1 MRHKIYDRTLLIS
14 GTDSDG
20 IKDAATHLRDG
31 EVVGFPTETVYG
43 LGANAFSEEAV
54 NKIFE
59 AKGRPSDNPLIVHIA
74 DKGQIG
80 ELVSEITP
88 IAQKLIDAFMPG
100 PITVIM
106 SKSDKI
112 PSNVTGG
119 LDTVGVRM
127 PSKREANE
135 FLKLCDCPVA
145 APSANISGSPSP
157 TRADHVM
164 ADMDG
169 YVYAVI
175 DGGESDYGLESTV
188 VDATGSMPVILRPG
202 AVTAQMIEKAVN
214 EETMDKLSLNEG
226 EAPKAPGMKYRH
238 YAPHCTVEV
247 IMLPNNC
254 EIINDENLL
263 PEDYKEQFE
272 DIDFDSLT
280 DDEKKAYFSMTLP
293 YFNRIKEILSSNP
306 LARIGIFAGEEV
318 RSSIEK
324 LADENIFYHT
334 EFFVYGKT
342 CDASAASHYLFDGLR
357 ELDINKTD
365 IILAAGF
372 NGNGISKAY
381 MNRLLK
387 ASVKTGDCPDAVK
400 NGDDLNL
407 RSNRSL
413 DSFRETTTASVLFI
427 CDKNRNLSVAA
438 EIILRDMIRKEAP
451 YASVFSRD
459 TGAEVYAESCGINA
473 IDGDMPDEYT
483 LKALKEELGI
493 DASYIRSL
501 RGEASI
507 YDDSNLIICL
517 REKILQN
524 LIRNFPPLESKA
536 FSLSSYAANC
546 GLVVKNDQGKVLSL
560 SLPDPTG
567 ENYETHLHTVKAIK
581 AYLDLLFP
589 YILKDL
595 GVKRI

>member
-1 MRHKIYDRTLLIS
+1 MRVKKYDKTHLIS
-14 GTDSDG
+14 GLDVKG
-20 IKDAATHLRDG
+20 MEDAANHLRNG

-59 AKGRPSDNPLIVHIA
+59 AKGRPGDNPLIVHIA
-74 DKGQIG
+74 DKSMID
-80 ELVSEITP
+80 ELVVEKTP
-88 IAQKLIDAFMPG
+88 TATKLIDAFMPG

-106 SKSDKI
+106 RKSDRI

-119 LDTVGVRM
+119 LDTVGIRM
-127 PSKREANE
+127 PSKKEANE
-135 FLKLCDCPVA
+135 FLKLCNCPVA

-175 DGGESDYGLESTV
+175 DGGESEFGLESTV
-188 VDATGSMPVILRPG
+188 VDATGEKPVILRPG
-202 AVTAQMIEKAVN
+202 AITAKMIENALN
-214 EETMDKLSLNEG
+214 EETSDKLALDEG

-247 IMLPNNC
+247 IMLPDNC
-254 EIINDENLL
+254 EIINDENLNGEYSSEEL
-263 PEDYKEQFE
+263 T
-272 DIDFDSLT
+272 DIDFDSLSEA
-280 DDEKKAYFSMTLP
+280 EKRQYFNITLP
-293 YFNRIKEILSSNP
+293 YFNRIKEILSTNP

-342 CDASAASHYLFDGLR
+342 CDASSASHYLFDGLR

-387 ASVKTGDCPDAVK
+387 ASVKSGDCPDAVK
-400 NGDDLNL
+400 NGDDINL
-407 RSNRSL
+407 RTNRSL
-413 DSFRETTTASVLFI
+413 DSFKETTTASVLFI
-427 CDKNRNLSVAA
+427 CDKNRNLSIAA
-438 EIILRDMIRKEAP
+438 ETIMRDMIRKEAP
-451 YASVFSRD
+451 FCSVFSRD
-459 TGAEVYAESCGINA
+459 IGAEIYAESCGINA
-473 IDGDMPDEYT
+473 IDGDSPDEFT
-483 LKALKEELGI
+483 LKALKEEFNI
-493 DASYIRSL
+493 DASYMRSI

-517 REKILQN
+517 REKTLQN
-524 LIRNFPPLESKA
+524 LIRNFPPLENKA

-546 GLVVKNDQGKVLSL
+546 GLVVKNEQGKVLSL
-560 SLPDPTG
+560 SLPDPSG

-581 AYLDLLFP
+581 AFLDLLFP